1 MKIKY
6 LISVFLSLFLFCLF
20 FSNANAQ
27 FRDVRSNMN
36 FTYKDFQVNTVYDTA
51 DMNTLVT
58 IKRGDYI
65 LYNDNSDYM
74 LDTVVFVDVDNTGS
88 TNIFISQYS
97 GGAHCCF
104 QLIGG
109 MVTDAAYTPTD
120 TLFLGDVYF
129 EFADLDNNNKYEIKS
144 AFDGLAYAFTNFA
157 ETRFPT
163 MVYRWENNKFVDVT
177 KDYPALVNADI
188 AEYTTQLKDFLMEN
202 KNFCPKT
209 ADEETFNTP
218 AGSLKTILAA
228 IAVSYS
234 FIGQDAK
241 GIEAVKTFYTCP
253 DRAKF
258 ISTLEKDYKIK

>member
-6 LISVFLSLFLFCLF
+6 LLILFVMCLF
-20 FSNANAQ
+20 FSNADAQ
-27 FRDVRSNMN
+27 FRDPRSNMN
-36 FTYKDFQVNTVYDTA
+36 FTSKGFQVNTMYDTA
-51 DMNTLVT
+51 SMNTLVT
-58 IKRGDYI
+58 IKNSDGYI
-65 LYNDNSDYM
+65 VYNDNTDY
-74 LDTVVFVDVDNTGS
+74 LIDTVLFVDVDNTGNN
-88 TNIFISQYS
+88 NIFISQYS

-109 MVTDAAYTPTD
+109 VITNSSYTPTD
-120 TLFLGDVYF
+120 TLYLGDVYF
-129 EFADLDNNNKYEIKS
+129 EFADLDNNGKYEIKT

-163 MVYRWENNKFVDVT
+163 IVYVWQDNKFVDVT
-177 KDYPALVNADI
+177 KDYPSLVNADI
-188 AEYTTQLKDFLMEN
+188 ADYTTQLKDFLLQN
-202 KNFCPKT
+202 KDICPKN

-234 FIGQDAK
+234 FIGEGDK
-241 GIEAVKTFYTCP
+241 GIQTVKTFYTCP